1 MPAHG
6 MYASISKQR
15 SERKETTMDDM
26 TIAYRKPKAN
36 RYLRVND
43 WSGTGRE
50 AFDMIARIRE
60 GRPDLD
66 MITVL
71 ADRRE
76 SDGFTRTA
84 SGHHVR
90 IMEGGSLS
98 DLITATA
105 PSISL
110 RTPRAGHEVTVQAEM
125 GGVWVI
131 TDDGSLAGAMSFLT
145 ATELREIA
153 LGRYQ
158 ITS

>member
-1 MPAHG
+1 
-6 MYASISKQR
+6 
-15 SERKETTMDDM
+15 MDDM

-50 AFDMIARIRE
+50 TFDMIARIRE
-60 GRPDLD
+60 DRPDLD

-98 DLITATA
+98 DLVTA
-105 PSISL
+105 PASTISV
-110 RTPRAGHEVTVQAEM
+110 RTSRAGHEVTIEP
-125 GGVWVI
+125 GDSGVWVI
-131 TDDGSLAGAMSFLT
+131 TDDGSLAGAMRFIT
-145 ATELREIA
+145 ATQLRDIA
-153 LGRYQ
+153 LGHIK